1 MTYKLCKTII
11 KNKTYI
17 SKEDMRIKLD
27 VFLLNNRITQE
38 EYNEL
43 VNLLNEDSD
52 NNVQQNVQQ

>member
-1 MTYKLCKTII
+1 MTYKLCKTVI

-38 EYNEL
+38 QYEEL
-43 VNLLNEDSD
+43 VGLMNEK
-52 NNVQQNVQQ
+52 